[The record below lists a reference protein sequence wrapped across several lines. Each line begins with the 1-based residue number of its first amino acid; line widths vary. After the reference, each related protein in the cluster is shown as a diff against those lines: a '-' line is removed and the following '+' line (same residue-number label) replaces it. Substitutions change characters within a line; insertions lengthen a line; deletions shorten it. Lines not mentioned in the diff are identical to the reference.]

1 MSTISADEYFDRLHR
16 TSSLLD
22 EENIKII
29 RTMKE
34 QGPRNLQN
42 IARASKIPY
51 TTVYSRVTKLE
62 SAGLFNTYIHPNYSR
77 IGLSQAIVLIT
88 PFPGRELLAKES
100 IRIAQYWLKIARCI
114 GECNGY
120 FALVAVPSSNT
131 RDFEEYLD
139 QLVARGVIRN
149 SRVTWLGESNSPIP
163 NFDYYN
169 FDKKTWNFDW
179 KRWLGL
185 FKHRDKPSSRTPKP
199 TESNFDK
206 RDLIILKELTKDA
219 RTTLVTL
226 AKMLSISLPAA
237 KYRFEGLVEKGLIE
251 DYVINVLPFAYDVSD
266 LSEVRLDFKDEASMR
281 TGEKA
286 LSELPFV
293 LTISPL
299 RGLNSLSVRTYIP
312 RVELNNMM
320 NFLSL
325 LVKENILT
333 SYSYLQLD
341 PMTLIASTLG
351 YKTYS
356 DETGWFYDNRKF
368 LDAVDN
374 VVSNWPRREAETITL
389 PTLPTASLQ

>member
-1 MSTISADEYFDRLHR
+1 MG
-16 TSSLLD
+16 
-22 EENIKII
+22 I
-29 RTMKE
+29 RE
-34 QGPRNLQN
+34 
-42 IARASKIPY
+42 I
-51 TTVYSRVTKLE
+51 
-62 SAGLFNTYIHPNYSR
+62 
-77 IGLSQAIVLIT
+77 
-88 PFPGRELLAKES
+88 
-100 IRIAQYWLKIARCI
+100 
-114 GECNGY
+114 
-120 FALVAVPSSNT
+120 T

-139 QLVARGVIRN
+139 QLVARGIIRN
-149 SRVTWLGESNSPIP
+149 SRVTWLGESKSPIP
-163 NFDYYN
+163 NFDYYD
-169 FDKKTWNFDW
+169 FDKKTWDFDW

-185 FKHRDKPSSRTPKP
+185 FKHRDKPPPRASKSA
-199 TESNFDK
+199 ESNFDK

-266 LSEVRLDFKDEASMR
+266 LSEVRLDFKDESSMR
-281 TGEKA
+281 TGENA
-286 LSELPFV
+286 LAELPFV
-293 LTISPL
+293 LTISPV

-312 RVELNNMM
+312 RVELNNLM

-341 PMTLIASTLG
+341 PMTLAASTIG
-351 YKTYS
+351 YKAYS

-374 VVSNWPRREAETITL
+374 LVSNWQRREAEAITP
-389 PTLPTASLQ
+389 PTLPVASLQ

>member
-1 MSTISADEYFDRLHR
+1 
-16 TSSLLD
+16 LLD

-29 RTMKE
+29 RTMKQ
-34 QGPRNLQN
+34 QGPRNLQR

-51 TTVYSRVTKLE
+51 TTVYSRVSKLE
-62 SAGLFNTYIHPNYSR
+62 GAGLFNTYIHPNYSR
-77 IGLSQAIVLIT
+77 IGLSQAVVLVT

-100 IRIAQYWLKIARCI
+100 IKIAQYWLKIARCI

-131 RDFEEYLD
+131 RDFQEYME
-139 QLVARGVIRN
+139 QLVARGVIRS
-149 SRVTWLGESNSPIP
+149 SRVTWLGESTSPIP
-163 NFDYYN
+163 NFDYYD
-169 FDKKTWNFDW
+169 FEKKTWNFDW
-179 KRWLGL
+179 KRWFGL
-185 FKHRDKPSSRTPKP
+185 FKRRDKIPPRTKPAESS
-199 TESNFDK
+199 FDK

-251 DYVINVLPFAYDVSD
+251 DYVINVLPFAYDLSD
-266 LSEVRLDFKDEASMR
+266 LSEVRLDFKDESSMR
-281 TGEKA
+281 IGEKS

-293 LTISPL
+293 LTISPV

-312 RVELNNMM
+312 RVELNNLM

-325 LVKENILT
+325 LVKENILV
-333 SYSYLQLD
+333 SFSYLQLD
-341 PMTLIASTLG
+341 PMTLTASTIG
-351 YKTYS
+351 YKAYS
-356 DETGWFYDNRKF
+356 DETGWYYDNRKF

-374 VVSNWPRREAETITL
+374 LVSNWERREPEAITL
-389 PTLPTASLQ
+389 PALPIASLQ